1 MSNDEDSVH
10 LLEEPCPSPERPEV
24 DYEEGFQHDNN
35 LFEKKKRCHGGGR
48 KKADD
53 WQHVTI
59 SQSQSSDGFGKLK
72 FTVTSFALTCANGV
86 LSASFDSLL

>member
-1 MSNDEDSVH
+1 MSITTMSNDEDSVH

-35 LFEKKKRCHGGGR
+35 LFEKKQRCHGGGR

-53 WQHVTI
+53 WQHVTV
-59 SQSQSSDGFGKLK
+59 SQSQSFDG
-72 FTVTSFALTCANGV
+72 
-86 LSASFDSLL
+86 LL